1 MCYSI
6 PIDQREL
13 LRTIDEFRREA
24 APETAKV
31 LTKDIICKYSGG
43 FYLNE
48 TVPPV
53 RSINALFGKLLM
65 DHHEEL
71 GIRQLWA
78 NVPIKDCNGNPT
90 TCSEW
95 EILPNTKG

>member
-6 PIDQREL
+6 PIDQGEL
-13 LRTIDEFRREA
+13 LRIIDEFRREA
-24 APETAKV
+24 APKAAKI

-43 FYLNE
+43 FYSNE
-48 TVPPV
+48 NIPAA
-53 RSINALFGKLLM
+53 RSINALFGRLLM

-71 GIRQLWA
+71 GIRQLRVA
-78 NVPIKDCNGNPT
+78 VSIQDCNGNHT

-95 EILPNTKG
+95 EILPRSND